1 MTIKD
6 TVVNLS
12 VFIFCIAKDQFIYTI
27 PHTYLTVIISFNELA
42 SKSITMFLII
52 LGLLLIIIISAAAKN
67 NFAIAKF
74 VGIGRIVGLLF
85 ILIGISTACIKQ
97 IDAGEVGVKVLF
109 GSVQNEVLQSGLHF
123 VNPLLDIKR
132 LDVKTQNYTMSGV
145 HDEGDKAGDDAIRVL
160 TSDGLEVTI
169 DLTVLYRVVAADAPR
184 LLRETGEDFRDK
196 IVRPITRTKIRDNAV
211 YYQAVDLFGNKRDEF
226 QQRIY
231 KTIEDD
237 FKKRGLM
244 LEQLLVRNI
253 TLPNSVKASIESK
266 INAEQ
271 DAKKMEFVL
280 LKEKQEAERKRVEA
294 QGIADYQRIIN
305 TGLTDQQ
312 LQYEQIKAMKEIALS
327 QNAKIIVMGKGNT
340 PLIIDGKQ

>member
-1 MTIKD
+1 
-6 TVVNLS
+6 
-12 VFIFCIAKDQFIYTI
+12 
-27 PHTYLTVIISFNELA
+27 
-42 SKSITMFLII
+42 MFLII
-52 LGLLLIIIISAAAKN
+52 FGIIVIIATGIVVKN
-67 NFAIAKF
+67 NVALAKF
-74 VGIGRIVGLLF
+74 ANLGRLLGMLLVALGIF
-85 ILIGISTACIKQ
+85 TSCIKQ

-109 GSVQNEVLQSGLHF
+109 GSVQNDVLGSGLHF
-123 VNPLLDIKR
+123 VNPLMDIKK

-145 HDEGDKAGDDAIRVL
+145 TDEGHKTGDDAIRVL

-169 DLTVLYRVVAADAPR
+169 DLTVLYRIVATEAPK
-184 LLRETGEDFRDK
+184 LLKETGTDYEDK
-196 IVRPITRTKIRDNAV
+196 IVRPLTRTKIRDNAV

-231 KTIEDD
+231 KSIEDD
-237 FKKRGLM
+237 FRKRGLM

-253 TLPNSVKASIESK
+253 TLANSVKASIESK

-280 LKEKQEAERKRVEA
+280 QKEKQEAERKRVEA
-294 QGIADYQRIIN
+294 QGIADYQHIIN

-312 LQYEQIKAMKEIALS
+312 LQYEQIKAMKELALS
-327 QNAKIIVMGKGNT
+327 QNAKVIVMGKGNS

>member
-1 MTIKD
+1 M
-6 TVVNLS
+6 
-12 VFIFCIAKDQFIYTI
+12 
-27 PHTYLTVIISFNELA
+27 
-42 SKSITMFLII
+42 
-52 LGLLLIIIISAAAKN
+52 LLIIIGFIILIVAAIVIKN
-67 NFAIAKF
+67 NPALARFKKPGRVIGFVFIIA
-74 VGIGRIVGLLF
+74 GILGSCIVQVNPGE
-85 ILIGISTACIKQ
+85 IGI
-97 IDAGEVGVKVLF
+97 KVLF
-109 GSVQNEVLQSGLHF
+109 GKIQNDVLSSGLHF
-123 VNPLLDIKR
+123 VNPLLVINKI
-132 LDVKTQNYTMSGV
+132 DVKTQNYTMSGIN
-145 HDEGDKAGDDAIRVL
+145 DEGQKSGDDAIRVL

-169 DLTVLYRVVAADAPR
+169 DLTVLYKVVSSNAPK
-184 LLRETGEDFRDK
+184 LLRETGDDYRDK

-231 KTIEDD
+231 KSIEED
-237 FKKRGLM
+237 FNKRGLF

-312 LQYEQIKAMKEIALS
+312 LQYEQIKAMKELALS
-327 QNAKIIVMGKGNT
+327 ANAKVIVMGKGT
-340 PLIIDGKQ
+340 SPIIIDSKQ